1 VWTVTY
7 SARENVTNAYIES
20 SMRDIAGVK
29 LVWKLKG
36 YFAVP
41 TVFPRIIGLYS
52 NLKLSLI
59 GLNVYLVL

>member
-1 VWTVTY
+1 MWTVTY

-41 TVFPRIIGLYS
+41 TVFPRIIGL
-52 NLKLSLI
+52 
-59 GLNVYLVL
+59 